1 MKRQLAAAV
10 VCILFSPCVLLL
22 APTPAFGQSQ
32 SNAGDLAG
40 MVIDP
45 EGARV
50 PGATVTV
57 RNLATNFTRSTT
69 TDAEG
74 SYQLLALPPGFYEVT
89 VESSGFATTQNP
101 SVQVLIGQRATLE
114 VGLQLRTGLETVVV
128 TSDTQLVETQRTAV
142 ASTVTPRLIQNLPIN
157 QRDYLNFTLLDSMAS
172 RDAAP
177 SIGAA
182 PTSGINF
189 NGQRARSNLVTVD
202 GADATDN
209 SVNGV
214 RSTVSQ
220 EAVQEFQIVTSSY
233 MPEFGRAGGGVVN
246 IVTKGGTNDIH
257 GNVFGFLRHD
267 SLQARNPFSTESNPA
282 FTRVQAGV
290 TVGGPIVKDKSF
302 FFLSYETRQRHETGF
317 SSIGQDNFGFITVP
331 TGFGNQLLTPQQ
343 ASFLSTLP
351 GGLATSVGAALTI
364 VAGAGSG
371 TGVNGTNAFSG
382 PFFLSCPGAP
392 APPCR
397 PVSQLDQFVPLSSL
411 IGNYPVSEDT
421 HFFTGRVDA
430 NIGEDHSFFARFSY
444 TPSDINGIQVNAQN
458 QTFGQN
464 AASRTSIQKFD
475 DYTVVSQ
482 LQSTLGTAW
491 VNQFRFQYARRAL
504 TYDFAQFPGGDQVAI
519 NIGGFAF
526 FGREPFS
533 SIDRIEDRWQFSD
546 NITWAKG
553 RHTFKAG
560 ADFNRLSI
568 DPRGGNQIFQLNFG
582 GLYNFGALPSEN
594 FVLSVLLAPPF
605 SLPLG
610 TAQTLVAA
618 AQATSTTGR
627 LPALN
632 AVQAYGLGFPQIFL
646 QGLGDSNSPF
656 SMNTFGWYVQDSW
669 RAHSNLTINYG
680 IRFDVEFTPVFRPG
694 GPSVNDGG
702 SALIGQAEE
711 FLGVLEGLRRD
722 KNNFSP
728 RVGLAWDPWGSGK
741 TVVRAAYGVFFDHPL
756 LALAFNSNTA
766 DGSQSVQQFVPL
778 GTPSTTSPLFS
789 AASVFQG
796 IQLAAP
802 GFGYIPTE
810 GRFDPFLSNSTFIN
824 LNFCPQPSPDPARVC
839 GGGIAPLPIL
849 PWTLPTQ
856 ADFDYAYSQQANL
869 TIERE
874 VTGDFSISVGYNFNK
889 GTHLNRPRNI
899 NATDPNLLT
908 LNFLAA
914 RAAGLNPADPRFFA
928 LPTASTANF
937 IVVVPGLFGI
947 VTGTGTSFD
956 GAPVGQPFA
965 FNYFRPSGP
974 NLAFTGPLGVPDAS
988 VAALIAA
995 ANAQLTAIGNP
1006 LRWPTGPG
1014 FFIPFSDVNQQESS
1028 GRSTYHGITTNF
1040 RKRFSHN
1047 HEFLASYTLSHA
1059 IDDSTDLQTLLN
1071 PANNRRPDLER
1082 GNSSF
1087 DIRHRFVFSGVFQ
1100 SPYRMRDEGFV
1111 KKFFADWVFA
1121 PIVELST
1128 GRPFSVLAGSDNNF
1142 DFGSSTDRPNVA
1154 TSGAAGSV
1162 SSPFLPGQ
1170 SFTSPGLSGDG
1181 NLHGTLGRN
1190 TFNRPRI
1197 AIVDFRISR
1206 RFRIG
1211 ERVSVDWINDF
1222 FNIFNRFNVADINP
1236 LCDGLVGGTCIA
1248 GQPTAAFDPRQYQLG
1263 VRLNW

>member
-1 MKRQLAAAV
+1 MKRQLAGFV
-10 VCILFSPCVLLL
+10 VCVLFSLSFSLL
-22 APTPAFGQSQ
+22 APPPAFGQAQ
-32 SNAGDLAG
+32 ANAGDLVG
-40 MVIDP
+40 LVTDP

-50 PGATVTV
+50 PGAAVTV
-57 RNLATNFTRSTT
+57 RNLATNFSRSTT
-69 TDAEG
+69 TNSEG
-74 SYQLLALPPGFYEVT
+74 AYQLLALPPGHYEVT
-89 VESSGFATTQNP
+89 IESAGFATVQNP
-101 SVQVLIGQRATLE
+101 SVQVLIGQRAALDVE
-114 VGLQLRTGLETVVV
+114 LQLRRGEETVIV
-128 TSDTQLVETQRTAV
+128 TSDTQLIETQRTAV
-142 ASTVTPRLIQNLPIN
+142 ASTVTTRLIQNLPIN
-157 QRDYLNFTLLDSMAS
+157 QRDYLNFTLLDSMAA
-172 RDAAP
+172 RDSAP

-189 NGQRARSNLVTVD
+189 SGQRARSNLVTVD

-220 EAVQEFQIVTSSY
+220 EAVQEFQIVTGSY

-246 IVTKGGTNDIH
+246 IVTKSGTNDIH
-257 GNVFGFLRHD
+257 GNLFGFLRHK
-267 SLQARNPFSTESNPA
+267 SIQARNPFSTESDPA
-282 FTRVQAGV
+282 YTRVQAGA
-290 TVGGPIVKDKSF
+290 TIGGPIVKDKSF

-317 SSIGQDNFGFITVP
+317 SSIGQNNFGFISVP
-331 TGFGNQLLTPQQ
+331 TAFGNQLLTPQQ
-343 ASFLSTLP
+343 AQFLSNLP
-351 GGLATSVGAALTI
+351 PGLLQATVGAALTV

-371 TGVNGTNAFSG
+371 TGVNGINAFSG
-382 PFFLSCPGAP
+382 PFFLSCPGLP
-392 APPCR
+392 LPPCR

-411 IGNYPVSEDT
+411 IGNYPVSETT
-421 HFFTGRVDA
+421 HFFTGRLDA
-430 NIGEDHSFFARFSY
+430 SIGQKHAFFARFSY

-464 AASRTSIQKFD
+464 AASRTSIQEFK

-491 VNQFRFQYARRAL
+491 VNQFRFQYARREL
-504 TYDFAQFPGGDQVAI
+504 TYDFAEFPGGDQAAI

-560 ADFNRLSI
+560 VDFNRISI

-594 FVLSVLLAPPF
+594 FVLSVLRAPPF
-605 SLPLG
+605 SLPLA
-610 TAQTLVAA
+610 TARALVASA
-618 AQATSTTGR
+618 GP

-656 SMNTFGWYVQDSW
+656 SMNTLGWYVQDSW
-669 RAHSNLTINYG
+669 RVRSNLTFNYG
-680 IRFDVEFTPVFRPG
+680 LRYDVEFTPVFRPG
-694 GPSVNDGG
+694 GPSVNDEG
-702 SALIGQAEE
+702 SALVGQAEAA
-711 FLGVLEGLRRD
+711 LSVLEGLRRD

-728 RVGLAWDPWGSGK
+728 RVGLAWDPWSDGK

-778 GTPSTTSPLFS
+778 GLPGATSFS
-789 AASVFQG
+789 AASLFQG
-796 IQLAAP
+796 ILTTPP

-810 GRFDPFLSNSTFIN
+810 GRFDPFLSDSTFIN
-824 LNFCPQPSPDPARVC
+824 LNFCPQPSPSATRIC
-839 GGGIAPLPIL
+839 GGGVAPLPIL

-869 TIERE
+869 TIQRE
-874 VTGDFSISVGYNFNK
+874 VAADFSISVGYNFVK

-899 NATDPNLLT
+899 NATDPDLLT

-914 RAAGLNPADPRFFA
+914 VDAGCPASDPRFFNLLDCLPGVNPNVLA
-928 LPTASTANF
+928 PVPTAA
-937 IVVVPGLFGI
+937 GLFLINVRAGSPFFGVPI
-947 VTGTGTSFD
+947 
-956 GAPVGQPFA
+956 GQPFA

-988 VAALIAA
+988 VGALIAA
-995 ANAQLTAIGNP
+995 ANAQLQAIGNS
-1006 LRWPTGPG
+1006 LRWPVGPG
-1014 FFIPFSDVNQQESS
+1014 FFIPFSDVNVQESS
-1028 GRSTYHGITTNF
+1028 GRSTYHGMTVNF
-1040 RKRFSHN
+1040 SKRFSHN
-1047 HEFLASYTLSHA
+1047 YEFMVSYTWSHA

-1082 GNSSF
+1082 GNSAF

-1100 SPYRMRDEGFV
+1100 SPYRMQDEGGW
-1111 KKFFADWVFA
+1111 KKLFADWVFA
-1121 PIVELST
+1121 PIVELSA

-1154 TSGAAGSV
+1154 SSGATGAV
-1162 SSPFLPGQ
+1162 SSAFLPGAA
-1170 SFTSPGLSGDG
+1170 FTSPGLSGDG

-1190 TFNRPRI
+1190 TFRRPRI
-1197 AIVDFRISR
+1197 AIVDFRVSR
-1206 RFRIG
+1206 KFRIG
-1211 ERVSVDWINDF
+1211 ERWSVEWINDF
-1222 FNIFNRFNVADINP
+1222 FNIFNRFNVGDINP

-1248 GQPTAAFDPRQYQLG
+1248 GQPTAALDPRQYQIG
-1263 VRLNW
+1263 VKLNW